1 MTAVNETDSSLT
13 TKCLDFCQAL
23 ASQGKD
29 FKFAITVGSTFSF
42 SLDTREGR
50 ETLPTRSKKS
60 PSTQKRNAKRRKE
73 FLIKKSTSEST
84 SATGL
89 EPNQKSK
96 KQGKGFQCDQCDLD
110 FKTENGLKI
119 HKGKSHKEVSSPEKK
134 RRSSS
139 KSSLILSPIRDQSR
153 VEPCHNCGMEMSPA
167 HQCQHDQDFTLNEKT
182 EVEASPTCPGHP
194 TYGPCGCTKWNQP
207 CLYRTPDFMWQSVQK
222 LVTYR
227 PTMARLVNF

>member
-1 MTAVNETDSSLT
+1 MAGVDIVDSPMLS
-13 TKCLDFCQAL
+13 KCLDFCQAL

-29 FKFAITVGSTFSF
+29 FTFSF

-60 PSTQKRNAKRRKE
+60 PSTQRRNAKRRKE

-84 SATGL
+84 STTGL

-153 VEPCHNCGMEMSPA
+153 VEPCHNCGLEMSPA
-167 HQCQHDQDFTLNEKT
+167 HQCQNDQDFTLLNET
-182 EVEASPTCPGHP
+182 IEVKASPTCPGHP
-194 TYGPCGCTKWNQP
+194 IYGPCGCTKWGTP
-207 CLYRTPDFMWQSVQK
+207 CSYYTPDFVRHLSK
-222 LVTYR
+222 K
-227 PTMARLVNF
+227 

>member
-1 MTAVNETDSSLT
+1 MPN
-13 TKCLDFCQAL
+13 
-23 ASQGKD
+23 
-29 FKFAITVGSTFSF
+29 
-42 SLDTREGR
+42 EGR
-50 ETLPTRSKKS
+50 I
-60 PSTQKRNAKRRKE
+60 

-84 SATGL
+84 STTGL

-182 EVEASPTCPGHP
+182 
-194 TYGPCGCTKWNQP
+194 
-207 CLYRTPDFMWQSVQK
+207 
-222 LVTYR
+222 
-227 PTMARLVNF
+227 

>member
-1 MTAVNETDSSLT
+1 MLSLSAPPSPSPWT
-13 TKCLDFCQAL
+13 PGRARRPFL
-23 ASQGKD
+23 QG
-29 FKFAITVGSTFSF
+29 ARRV
-42 SLDTREGR
+42 RQHREEMPNEGR
-50 ETLPTRSKKS
+50 I
-60 PSTQKRNAKRRKE
+60 

-84 SATGL
+84 STTGL

-153 VEPCHNCGMEMSPA
+153 VEPCHNCGLEMSPA
-167 HQCQHDQDFTLNEKT
+167 HQCQNDQDFTLLNET
-182 EVEASPTCPGHP
+182 IEVKASTTCPGHP
-194 TYGPCGCTKWNQP
+194 IYGPCGCTKWGTP
-207 CLYRTPDFMWQSVQK
+207 CSYYTPHFVRHLPKNSD
-222 LVTYR
+222 L
-227 PTMARLVNF
+227 

>member
-1 MTAVNETDSSLT
+1 M
-13 TKCLDFCQAL
+13 
-23 ASQGKD
+23 
-29 FKFAITVGSTFSF
+29 
-42 SLDTREGR
+42 
-50 ETLPTRSKKS
+50 KK
-60 PSTQKRNAKRRKE
+60 P
-73 FLIKKSTSEST
+73 TSES

-89 EPNQKSK
+89 ESNQNSK

-167 HQCQHDQDFTLNEKT
+167 HQCQHVKNCQNVGQVMFPHHSDQMSQRLK
-182 EVEASPTCPGHP
+182 AS
-194 TYGPCGCTKWNQP
+194 KIA
-207 CLYRTPDFMWQSVQK
+207 L
-222 LVTYR
+222 
-227 PTMARLVNF
+227 

>member
-23 ASQGKD
+23 ASQGKE
-29 FKFAITVGSTFSF
+29 FKFAITVGSTFTF
-42 SLDTREGR
+42 SLDTREGK
-50 ETLPTRSKKS
+50 EILPTRSKKS
-60 PSTQKRNAKRRKE
+60 PSTQRRNAKRRKE

-89 EPNQKSK
+89 ESNQNTK

-153 VEPCHNCGMEMSPA
+153 VEPCHNCGLEMSPA
-167 HQCQHDQDFTLNEKT
+167 HQCQNDQDFTLLNET
-182 EVEASPTCPGHP
+182 IEVKASPTCPGHP
-194 TYGPCGCTKWNQP
+194 IYGPCGCTKWGTP
-207 CLYRTPDFMWQSVQK
+207 CSYYTPDFVRHLSK
-222 LVTYR
+222 K
-227 PTMARLVNF
+227 